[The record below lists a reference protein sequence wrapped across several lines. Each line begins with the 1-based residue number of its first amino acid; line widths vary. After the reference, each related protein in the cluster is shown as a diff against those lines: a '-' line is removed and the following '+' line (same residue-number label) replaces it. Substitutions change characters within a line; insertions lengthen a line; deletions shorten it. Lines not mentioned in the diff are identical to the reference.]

1 MFRRS
6 GGKIDLPSVSPTLAH
21 IIRITNSPDA
31 SADQVAEV
39 VMLDQSL
46 ATKVL
51 RIANSAFYAR
61 AVKAETITEAV
72 VTLGFSSIRNL
83 AASASVIDTLFP
95 KQMFPGFDW
104 QEMWNHSVTCAVGTE
119 VIYSRMSRNY
129 GAEAAFVAGL
139 LHDVGK
145 LIIARALPHRFRQII
160 MDCAEY
166 ERPMATEE
174 HAALSTNH
182 AKIGGE
188 LAKNWQFPDIL
199 VDGIL
204 YHHNPEDSSKHES
217 LARAVGAANMLA
229 KRMSKSYLVG
239 ISQDISLEEIA
250 EYCGL
255 SVEEMDHITAATRRR
270 LGQCGDI
277 LSWGDAMPKA
287 KRAA

>member
-95 KQMFPGFDW
+95 KQMYPGFEW
-104 QEMWNHSVTCAVGTE
+104 QEIWNHSVTCDV
-119 VIYSRMSRNY
+119 
-129 GAEAAFVAGL
+129 GAE
-139 LHDVGK
+139 D
-145 LIIARALPHRFRQII
+145 R
-160 MDCAEY
+160 Y
-166 ERPMATEE
+166 
-174 HAALSTNH
+174 
-182 AKIGGE
+182 
-188 LAKNWQFPDIL
+188 
-199 VDGIL
+199 
-204 YHHNPEDSSKHES
+204 
-217 LARAVGAANMLA
+217 
-229 KRMSKSYLVG
+229 
-239 ISQDISLEEIA
+239 
-250 EYCGL
+250 
-255 SVEEMDHITAATRRR
+255 
-270 LGQCGDI
+270 
-277 LSWGDAMPKA
+277 
-287 KRAA
+287 